1 MDGKCLALFF
11 LTALRKHE
19 SPTSL
24 EAGVRGGVWD
34 RERKTEAKRDLLQ
47 DDRATQER
55 GCGLGAGGTAPL
67 FLVGLARKLQPG
79 LSEPPFLGGPQS
91 LGSRRFRE
99 LGKAN
104 QCSMAGASKQQEGG
118 TRQ

>member
-1 MDGKCLALFF
+1 MALFF

-67 FLVGLARKLQPG
+67 FLVGLARNSSQDFPNL
-79 LSEPPFLGGPQS
+79 
-91 LGSRRFRE
+91 RF
-99 LGKAN
+99 
-104 QCSMAGASKQQEGG
+104 
-118 TRQ
+118 